1 MGVNKKKV
9 ENALNQTIS
18 NVFNIVS
25 RQHALNLL
33 FNLFTILTSL
43 VMTEKADSFV

>member
-1 MGVNKKKV
+1 MGVNKKGRY
-9 ENALNQTIS
+9 AWNQTIS
-18 NVFNIVS
+18 NVFNIVL

-33 FNLFTILTSL
+33 FNLFTILNSL